1 MDLFDELKALDV
13 DIDVGLQ
20 RLNGNKNLYTR
31 LLGSFVKTINE
42 YYVQPDFD
50 SNDYKETT
58 DRAHAIKGAS
68 GNLSITPVYEAYT
81 QIVDL
86 LRKDQPEQARELL
99 KKIIPI
105 QDKIVSCIN
114 KYMQ

>member
-13 DIDVGLQ
+13 DVDAGLQ

-42 YYVQPDFD
+42 YY
-50 SNDYKETT
+50 ETT

-68 GNLSITPVYEAYT
+68 GNLSITPIYEAYT

-99 KKIIPI
+99 KNIIPI
-105 QDKIVSCIN
+105 QDKIIECIN
-114 KYMQ
+114 KCM